1 MQMKKIYHYKSFH
14 AEWSKQ
20 INDLKKQGLK
30 RELKTAQGIDFS
42 SNDFLSLSQYPPI
55 RKALI
60 KALGQGIP
68 LNAGASRLIRGQ
80 TKWHEQAETLFQKWV
95 ARSSALFFSSGYLAN
110 MAIISTLGKDS
121 VIFSD
126 ELNHASL
133 IDGCRILNKKK
144 YIYPHKNLDVLEK
157 LLKKEKR
164 EKKKIIITESLFS
177 MDGDLAPL
185 KELSTLALRYGALLV
200 VDEAHSTGL
209 YGHKGAG
216 LCSLLKKK
224 EHIISVHP
232 CGKALGAS
240 GAFVAGP
247 KILKSYLINYC
258 RPFIYS
264 TAPHP
269 LLLFH
274 LQCVI
279 ELLQKDL
286 KRRDTL
292 HEKAKYFRDKLK
304 TFANIGESESAIIPL
319 ILGNNPAVLKL
330 AKVLQNKGYDIR
342 AIRYPTVAKGQ
353 ERLRICIHY
362 EHTKKQLKGLIKSLR
377 IYMEKVKI

>member
-1 MQMKKIYHYKSFH
+1 MKTTIYKNFYK
-14 AEWSKQ
+14 EWLKQ
-20 INDLKKQGLK
+20 INELKKQGLK
-30 RELKTAQGIDFS
+30 RELKTAQGVDFS
-42 SNDFLSLSQYPPI
+42 SNDFLSLSQHSSV

-60 KALGQGIP
+60 KALKQGIP

-80 TKWHEQAETLFQKWV
+80 TKWHEQTEVLFQKWQK
-95 ARSSALFFSSGYLAN
+95 RPSALFFSSGYLAN
-110 MAIISTLGKDS
+110 MGLMSVLGKETI
-121 VIFSD
+121 VFSD

-133 IDGCRILNKKK
+133 IDGCRLGRQRK
-144 YIYPHKNLDVLEK
+144 YIYPHKNLNVLEK
-157 LLKKEKR
+157 FLKKEK
-164 EKKKIIITESLFS
+164 KKKVIITESVFS

-185 KELSTLALRYGALLV
+185 KELSSLALQYGALLI

-209 YGHKGAG
+209 YGQKGAG
-216 LCSLLKKK
+216 LCTLLKQK

-232 CGKALGAS
+232 CGKALGVS

-247 KILKSYLINYC
+247 KILKSYMVNYC

-264 TAPHP
+264 TSPPP

-279 ELLQKDL
+279 ELLQKDS
-286 KRRDTL
+286 KRRVFV
-292 HEKAKYFRDKLK
+292 HKQAKYFRDKIK
-304 TFANIGESESAIIPL
+304 NFADIGQSESAIIPL
-319 ILGNNPAVLKL
+319 ILGNNRAVLKL
-330 AKVLQNKGYDIR
+330 SQYLQKVGYDIK

-362 EHTKKQLKGLIKSLR
+362 EHTKKQLDELIIHLKKC
-377 IYMEKVKI
+377 MKKKVRV